1 MQGFFLALHASTP
14 AALRPAVLLHLWAPA
29 WLAPLAQRPA
39 WPMWALIGAWLLMSA
54 LASLALRP
62 LALWRGGPL
71 ALWRVALGGT
81 AALLALAGGVGLA
94 RGAAL
99 APAMLASMATLGLA
113 CLGLAAFIG
122 PRRVH
127 AGRRKTPQHGPTPAM
142 GQTIGH
148 AMDHT
153 TQRTT
158 QHTTQR
164 SAGRRRGPLRCA
176 SVLAHWP
183 FWLTGALAVESFR
196 LAYIVATEPARSS
209 GMLGLLL
216 AFFMALP
223 GATLRAW
230 APGSSSVLWGLA
242 ALAYGGLALKAGLAQ
257 WPAAAALC
265 AIAACDSACGSACGW
280 TRSLRAR
287 PASMRRQ
294 QESR

>member
-14 AALRPAVLLHLWAPA
+14 AALGLAVLLHLWAPA

-62 LALWRGGPL
+62 LALWRGGP
-71 ALWRVALGGT
+71 GGT
-81 AALLALAGGVGLA
+81 PGLLGPGGGGRVGRGGGRGGGGGVVLA
-94 RGAAL
+94 R
-99 APAMLASMATLGLA
+99 AMLASMARLGLA

-158 QHTTQR
+158 QR

-176 SVLAHWP
+176 SVLAHGP

-196 LAYIVATEPARSS
+196 LAYI
-209 GMLGLLL
+209 
-216 AFFMALP
+216 
-223 GATLRAW
+223 
-230 APGSSSVLWGLA
+230 
-242 ALAYGGLALKAGLAQ
+242 
-257 WPAAAALC
+257 
-265 AIAACDSACGSACGW
+265 
-280 TRSLRAR
+280 
-287 PASMRRQ
+287 
-294 QESR
+294 

>member
-14 AALRPAVLLHLWAPA
+14 AALSLAVLLHLWAPA

-39 WPMWALIGAWLLMSA
+39 WPVWALIGAWLLMSA
-54 LASLALRP
+54 LASLALR
-62 LALWRGGPL
+62 PL

-122 PRRVH
+122 PHRVH
-127 AGRRKTPQHGPTPAM
+127 AGRRKTPQHGPAPAM

-153 TQRTT
+153 TQRT
-158 QHTTQR
+158 
-164 SAGRRRGPLRCA
+164 AGRRRWPLRCA
-176 SVLAHWP
+176 PMLAHWP
-183 FWLTGALAVESFR
+183 FGLTGALAVESFR

-230 APGSSSVLWGLA
+230 APGSSSVLWGVA

-265 AIAACDSACGSACGW
+265 AIAACGSARCW
-280 TRSLRAR
+280 TRSFRAR
-287 PASMRRQ
+287 PASMRQRL
-294 QESR
+294 ESR

>member
-14 AALRPAVLLHLWAPA
+14 AALGLAVLLHLWAPA

-62 LALWRGGPL
+62 LALWRGGP
-71 ALWRVALGGT
+71 GGAPAPAG
-81 AALLALAGGVGLA
+81 AAVGGGRGGGGLAG
-94 RGAAL
+94 RGR
-99 APAMLASMATLGLA
+99 
-113 CLGLAAFIG
+113 AAFTAPG
-122 PRRVH
+122 RVH

-158 QHTTQR
+158 QR

-176 SVLAHWP
+176 SVLAHGP

-196 LAYIVATEPARSS
+196 LAYIVSTEPARSS

-230 APGSSSVLWGLA
+230 APGSSSVLWGVA

-265 AIAACDSACGSACGW
+265 AIAACGSACGW
-280 TRSLRAR
+280 TRSSRAR

>member
-14 AALRPAVLLHLWAPA
+14 AALGLAVLLHLWAPA

-54 LASLALRP
+54 LASLALR
-62 LALWRGGPL
+62 PL

-127 AGRRKTPQHGPTPAM
+127 AGRRKTPQHGPAPAM

-148 AMDHT
+148 AMDH
-153 TQRTT
+153 TT

-196 LAYIVATEPARSS
+196 LAYIVAIEPARSS

-230 APGSSSVLWGLA
+230 APGSSSVLWGVA

-287 PASMRRQ
+287 PASMRQR

>member
-14 AALRPAVLLHLWAPA
+14 AALGLAVLLHLWAPA

-54 LASLALRP
+54 LAGLALRP
-62 LALWRGGPL
+62 LALWRGG
-71 ALWRVALGGT
+71 LGGT
-81 AALLALAGGVGLA
+81 AALLAPAGGGGRAALGVLAGGVGLA

-158 QHTTQR
+158 QR

-176 SVLAHWP
+176 SVLAHGP

-223 GATLRAW
+223 GATLRACP
-230 APGSSSVLWGLA
+230 PGSSSVLWGVA

-265 AIAACDSACGSACGW
+265 AIAACGSACGW
-280 TRSLRAR
+280 TRSSRAR

>member
-14 AALRPAVLLHLWAPA
+14 AALGLAVLVHLWAPA

-54 LASLALRP
+54 LAGLALRP
-62 LALWRGGPL
+62 LALL
-71 ALWRVALGGT
+71 RVALGGT
-81 AALLALAGGVGLA
+81 AALLARAGGVGRA
-94 RGAAL
+94 RAAAW
-99 APAMLASMATLGLA
+99 APAMLASRATLGLA
-113 CLGLAAFIG
+113 CLGLAAFIA
-122 PRRVH
+122 PRRVN

-142 GQTIGH
+142 GQTTGH

-158 QHTTQR
+158 QR
-164 SAGRRRGPLRCA
+164 SAGRRSGPLRCA
-176 SVLAHWP
+176 SVLAHGP

-230 APGSSSVLWGLA
+230 APGSSSVLWGVA

-265 AIAACDSACGSACGW
+265 AIAACGSAAGR
-280 TRSLRAR
+280 TSSPRFLPPILHPPPKSLG
-287 PASMRRQ
+287 PYCP
-294 QESR
+294 

>member
-1 MQGFFLALHASTP
+1 MQRFFLALHASTP
-14 AALRPAVLLHLWAPA
+14 AALGLAVLLHLWAPA

-54 LASLALRP
+54 LAGLALR
-62 LALWRGGPL
+62 PL

-94 RGAAL
+94 GGGAL
-99 APAMLASMATLGLA
+99 APAMLASMETLGLA
-113 CLGLAAFIG
+113 CLGLDAFIG

-127 AGRRKTPQHGPTPAM
+127 AGRRKTPQHGPAPAT
-142 GQTIGH
+142 GQSIGH

-153 TQRTT
+153 TQRAT

-164 SAGRRRGPLRCA
+164 SAGRRGGPLRCA

-196 LAYIVATEPARSS
+196 LAYIVAIEPARSS

-216 AFFMALP
+216 AF
-223 GATLRAW
+223 
-230 APGSSSVLWGLA
+230 
-242 ALAYGGLALKAGLAQ
+242 
-257 WPAAAALC
+257 
-265 AIAACDSACGSACGW
+265 
-280 TRSLRAR
+280 
-287 PASMRRQ
+287 
-294 QESR
+294 